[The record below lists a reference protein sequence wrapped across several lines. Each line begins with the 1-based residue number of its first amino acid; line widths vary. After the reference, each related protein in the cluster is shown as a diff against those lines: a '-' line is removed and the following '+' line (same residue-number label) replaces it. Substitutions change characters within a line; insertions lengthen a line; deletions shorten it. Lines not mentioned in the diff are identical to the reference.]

1 MKTEYWRDLHTP
13 MLLQVTSLVAQMVKT
28 SAYNARDPGSVP
40 GLGRSSGEGNVNP
53 LQDSCLEN
61 PMNGWRSLVGYSPWG
76 RKESDMTE
84 QLHFLSMLLQNYSQ

>member
-1 MKTEYWRDLHTP
+1 